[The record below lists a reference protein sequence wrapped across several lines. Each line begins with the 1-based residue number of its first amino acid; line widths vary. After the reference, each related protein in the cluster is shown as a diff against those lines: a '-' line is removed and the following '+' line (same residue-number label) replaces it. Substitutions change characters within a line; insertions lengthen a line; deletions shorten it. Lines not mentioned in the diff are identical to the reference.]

1 MARYREE
8 VQNEEDEESQ
18 MKIYRRAQ
26 FLRLPPGTIFSKGNE
41 AFNFSDIMVKG
52 DTIGFIDFY
61 YRDWNNID
69 SLSSSELLE
78 KYADMLNHGSSH
90 KIDQAEQRDGSFY
103 DTDLFLVFE
112 IDDLLEMRK
121 DIDHAIDV
129 HNIFADIYRLVGQT
143 R

>member
-69 SLSSSELLE
+69 SLSSSELL
-78 KYADMLNHGSSH
+78 D
-90 KIDQAEQRDGSFY
+90 FY